1 MKLIVPLFILT
12 IFSCTAI
19 ESKSDRQQDS
29 TALPTDTTKVVQRD
43 SGANASYLP
52 ADYLMASDDTS
63 SAGQL
68 FFLLKDSIETLKDRY
83 LEVSISSN
91 QYEAT
96 SDVTWYFDSAMNP
109 VYYYE
114 RWSSEGSEGMT
125 ERIIKDDQIVCVSM
139 AENST
144 SEKWCRQV
152 GGVRV
157 EPNESEGDDILTIL
171 DNAYGAGLYQSF
183 KDDLGD
189 ISSFIRE
196 AEIIEDG
203 DEWLV
208 LRIEEV
214 VNYGGAYTETAE
226 MRIPREVY
234 DVYK

>member
-1 MKLIVPLFILT
+1 MKLIIPLFILT
-12 IFSCTAI
+12 IFSCTSI
-19 ESKSDRQQDS
+19 ENKSDGQQDS
-29 TALPTDTTKVVQRD
+29 TALLTDTTKVVQHD
-43 SGANASYLP
+43 SAVKASYLP
-52 ADYLMASDDTS
+52 ADYFMASDDTS
-63 SAGQL
+63 SAGRL

-83 LEVSISSN
+83 LEVSISFN
-91 QYEAT
+91 QYEA
-96 SDVTWYFDSAMNP
+96 SSEVMWYFDSAMNP

-125 ERIIKDDQIVCVSM
+125 ERIIQGNEVVCVSIM
-139 AENST
+139 ENST

-157 EPNESEGDDILTIL
+157 EPNESEGDDSVTIL
-171 DNAYGAGLYQSF
+171 DSAYGAGLNQSF

-196 AEIIEDG
+196 AEIAEDG
-203 DEWLV
+203 DGWLV

-214 VNYGGAYTETAE
+214 VNYGGEYTESAE

-234 DVYK
+234 DVYR